1 MSWHRPWEQA
11 WVRVSHLMPQPPQFS
26 SSVRM
31 FVQDPSQHSWFAL
44 HCHSQLPQWLRLLFV
59 STQKLLQAIMP
70 SSSRQHPSIVQ
81 TSSPGA
87 ILRAGRVARTA
98 PVRTDAPVAALA
110 HAARAPAGARLGV
123 ELLAA
128 AALLART
135 FAFAGALV
143 ALMPWR
149 TRLLGTP
156 RLLLLFLRLGQR
168 ARSRGAGQHAENA
181 AGQQAHDTAAGSA
194 LAQSPN
200 HIVKALLVHLLLLAC
215 SLRSRCRVMDDG
227 SLRSR

>member
-1 MSWHRPWEQA
+1 MLREQMSWHRPWEQA

-87 ILRAGRVARTA
+87 WQHPFGSSGQGGSPGQHRSGPTHPSRHSRM
-98 PVRTDAPVAALA
+98 PRGHRQA
-110 HAARAPAGARLGV
+110 HASASNSLPPLHC
-123 ELLAA
+123 
-128 AALLART
+128 
-135 FAFAGALV
+135 
-143 ALMPWR
+143 WR
-149 TRLLGTP
+149 VHSHLQVRLL
-156 RLLLLFLRLGQR
+156 R
-168 ARSRGAGQHAENA
+168 
-181 AGQQAHDTAAGSA
+181 
-194 LAQSPN
+194 
-200 HIVKALLVHLLLLAC
+200 
-215 SLRSRCRVMDDG
+215 
-227 SLRSR
+227 